1 MQQAPP
7 KEGVWDGVKIANGA
21 GGGYDRQRH
30 CNDTN
35 PTKITVMKYFI
46 RSLKYFVALCVICV
60 AILALMLAT
69 GTSALTLDQTVYVM
83 FHTSR
88 YATLFAAIVVLAALY
103 PRFGFVV
110 RKVEGDVEQK
120 PRTDRQRLQVGR
132 LFAAR
137 RGRRGDDIPR
147 RRPAAQADAAG
158 RGRNKGFTIRTVDS
172 DRRHTPRRRPGRIP
186 AGFVHTNE

>member
-1 MQQAPP
+1 
-7 KEGVWDGVKIANGA
+7 
-21 GGGYDRQRH
+21 
-30 CNDTN
+30 
-35 PTKITVMKYFI
+35 MKYFI

-110 RKVEGDVEQK
+110 RKVEGDVEENREQIVNAFK
-120 PRTDRQRLQVGR
+120 SAGFSLRGDRGTFRADGPLRKLMLLGEDEIKVSQYGQWIQIDGI
-132 LFAAR
+132 R
-137 RGRRGDDIPR
+137 RGVARVEYRL
-147 RRPAAQADAAG
+147 
-158 RGRNKGFTIRTVDS
+158 DS
-172 DRRHTPRRRPGRIP
+172 YIQMSKHD
-186 AGFVHTNE
+186 